1 MRPGRGDLQPPQF
14 FSFLVCFGA
23 SVWLLSLPLYRLV
36 LFIFVGF
43 SFVSRFNGVFHV
55 FRPEQLHLLPTG
67 GQRLLGAAANVGFKP
82 EKPYTV
88 QFNKR
93 FFLSRPHSSLQEKPP
108 SVDVA
113 GASPES
119 QSFIKQPSSSAKQLA
134 TASKDLDYSQL
145 GDDELIVRE
154 EKRVSISW
162 SRDASPAPLM
172 SSSVTTSSSTNKSA
186 SPEQAA
192 LLSAS
197 MDSNVER
204 EIAQGARKKSST
216 PLKSSQSEE
225 SQETVIERAR
235 VEEEQVERA
244 PPTKAQLHQLA
255 QAPTEPRKK

>member
-1 MRPGRGDLQPPQF
+1 MAVVA
-14 FSFLVCFGA
+14 SFVSPCF
-23 SVWLLSLPLYRLV
+23 VYFCWLFP
-36 LFIFVGF
+36 
-43 SFVSRFNGVFHV
+43 FVSRFNGVFHV

-67 GQRLLGAAANVGFKP
+67 GQRLLSAVANVGFKAGKNP
-82 EKPYTV
+82 IYGRV

-93 FFLSRPHSSLQEKPP
+93 FYLSRTHSSLQEKPP
-108 SVDVA
+108 GVDVP
-113 GASPES
+113 GACPES

-172 SSSVTTSSSTNKSA
+172 SSSATTSSSTTKSA

>member
-1 MRPGRGDLQPPQF
+1 MTFSLL
-14 FSFLVCFGA
+14 SFLVFSFALARLFACRRFLCIA
-23 SVWLLSLPLYRLV
+23 LFCLFLLAFP
-36 LFIFVGF
+36 
-43 SFVSRFNGVFHV
+43 FVSRFNGVFHV
-55 FRPEQLHLLPTG
+55 FRPEQLHLLSTG
-67 GQRLLGAAANVGFKP
+67 GQRLLSAVANVGYKAG
-82 EKPYTV
+82 KKTLYRV

-93 FFLSRPHSSLQEKPP
+93 FCLSRPYSSLQEKPP
-108 SVDVA
+108 GVDVP

-172 SSSVTTSSSTNKSA
+172 SSSATTSSSTTKSA

-235 VEEEQVERA
+235 MEEEQVERA